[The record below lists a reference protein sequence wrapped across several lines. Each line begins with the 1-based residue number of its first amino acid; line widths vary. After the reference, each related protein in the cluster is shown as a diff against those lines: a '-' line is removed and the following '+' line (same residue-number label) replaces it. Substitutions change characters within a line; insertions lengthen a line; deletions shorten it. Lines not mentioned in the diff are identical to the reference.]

1 MIPKEEIR
9 KNLEDGLPILIYDFD
24 GREEETD
31 MMFYAG
37 VIDWKK
43 IYILRKEAGGLICYA
58 TGSEEGKKL
67 GLKFQT
73 DILLNS
79 EYKQLVKL
87 PQYGDKP
94 AFSLWVNHVNTRT
107 GISDNDRALTI
118 LKLHEIISE
127 LKEDEKSAVKRF
139 YTEFY
144 APGHVPILLSR
155 GIGERH
161 GHTELSTTLAEY
173 VGLERSVV
181 IAEMLDEGKS
191 LSKEKVIKY
200 ARNMGFLLIEGKE
213 ILKEVIA

>member
-1 MIPKEEIR
+1 MISKEEIR

-58 TGSEEGKKL
+58 TGNEEGKKL

-79 EYKQLVKL
+79 EYRQLVKL

-107 GISDNDRALTI
+107 GISDSDRALTI
-118 LKLHEIISE
+118 LKLHEVISE
-127 LKEDEKSAVKRF
+127 LKENEKDAVKRF

-155 GIGERH
+155 GIGKRH

-191 LSKEKVIKY
+191 LSKEKVIQY

-213 ILKEVIA
+213 ILKEVIV

>member
-155 GIGERH
+155 GIGERQ

>member
-127 LKEDEKSAVKRF
+127 LKKDEKSAVERF

-191 LSKEKVIKY
+191 LSKEKVIQY
-200 ARNMGFLLIEGKE
+200 ARNIGFLLIEGKE